1 MNIKILITI
10 AVVPLML
17 LAGYFTFRYLNNRL
31 RSSRNVFSMVL
42 YALLLFLSMAAIFS
56 GGLTGMAMMYSYL
69 TD

>member
-1 MNIKILITI
+1 MDVKVLITI

-31 RSSRNVFSMVL
+31 MSSRSTFSMIV
-42 YALLLFLSMAAIFS
+42 YALLLFLAMAAIFS
-56 GGLTGMAMMYSYL
+56 GGLTGMAMMYHYL

>member
-1 MNIKILITI
+1 MSIKIIITI

-31 RSSRNVFSMVL
+31 RSSRSTFSMVV

-56 GGLTGMAMMYSYL
+56 GGLTGMAMMYNYL